1 MIVGIRQRFLGFKA
15 DYMVVGTPVERVDY
29 YKILNNKLTLNCK
42 SVMDIDFVEL
52 GKYCQT
58 EYRASFDGVKDEK
71 YIRTLFVAIKEDN
84 SIMTSYDPHIL
95 RECSKCILI
104 HERTELA
111 ITNWY
116 SWYKVQFINEQGEV
130 LDTYLDD
137 EFELLVVSHDTY
149 SNQLLCLTSTSGD
162 DTYCRLPRPF
172 EYNIKLIWQL
182 YLQLKKANSRVERK
196 LIADLFQ
203 KDQKI
208 LELKKENENFKYET
222 HLLEQEKK
230 AYKDLLDEIK
240 CLVECRKGS
249 PV

>member
-1 MIVGIRQRFLGFKA
+1 
-15 DYMVVGTPVERVDY
+15 
-29 YKILNNKLTLNCK
+29 
-42 SVMDIDFVEL
+42 MDIDFVEL

-58 EYRASFDGVKDEK
+58 EYRASFEGVKDEK

-84 SIMTSYDPHIL
+84 SIMTSYAPHIL

-116 SWYKVQFINEQGEV
+116 CWYKVQFINEQGEV
-130 LDTYLDD
+130 LDSCLDD
-137 EFELLVVSHDTY
+137 EFKLSVYCYNTY
-149 SNQLLCLTSTSGD
+149 SEQLLYLSSISGD

-182 YLQLKKANSRVERK
+182 YLQLKDTDSRVERK

-208 LELKKENENFKYET
+208 LELKKENEDFKYKT
-222 HLLEQEKK
+222 HLLEQEKN

-240 CLVECRKGS
+240 GLVECRKGLTE
-249 PV
+249 